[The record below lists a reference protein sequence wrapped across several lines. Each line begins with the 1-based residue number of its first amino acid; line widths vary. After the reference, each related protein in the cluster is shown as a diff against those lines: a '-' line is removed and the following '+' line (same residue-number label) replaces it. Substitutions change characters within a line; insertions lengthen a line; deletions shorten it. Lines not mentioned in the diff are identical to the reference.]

1 MSADKEKVQV
11 TLKKLVNQSQILV
24 IRKEFVLYEIGKKK
38 ERVLVV
44 VVINVN
50 INILIFIVTS
60 YLIFT
65 TKYNR
70 NSKRTYVS
78 HRVRKNS
85 HHHLLSGNGE
95 VLVGAN
101 RSSPPFV
108 LTTIL

>member
-24 IRKEFVLYEIGKKK
+24 ITKEFVLYEIGKKK

-44 VVINVN
+44 VVNVN